1 MELGGVIE
9 SFIGT
14 STAIIV
20 LIGPLTYF
28 AKKKLENFSLFGGME
43 E

>member
-14 STAIIV
+14 FTALIV
-20 LIGPLTYF
+20 VILPLIYLG
-28 AKKKLENFSLFGGME
+28 KKKLQNISLFGGL
-43 E
+43 

>member
-14 STAIIV
+14 STAII
-20 LIGPLTYF
+20 LFIGPLTYY
-28 AKKKLENFSLFGGME
+28 AKKKLENFSLIGGIGK
-43 E
+43 